1 MGSVKAALFCHAQW
15 MPGSVE
21 MEEELARRL
30 ELLEEHCRSHDIE
43 VVARYFHVGEA
54 GLSPKGSVARELLR
68 AAKRGDFEWIVVES
82 LSSGS
87 CPGREAP
94 HERGI
99 AAALPVLGNG
109 RPPGRCWEKKR
120 RTGAAGAASAPAGV
134 RKPKRRPCSERSGRQ
149 TPHGRRPQKYSLC
162 GTQKERPFDF
172 GRSFLCFFSIKLNK
186 NNTRPEKGNKGF
198 SYYQEV

>member
-21 MEEELARRL
+21 MEEELARQL

-82 LSSGS
+82 FELPRAGS
-87 CPGREAP
+87 PARKGHC
-94 HERGI
+94 
-99 AAALPVLGNG
+99 
-109 RPPGRCWEKKR
+109 R
-120 RTGAAGAASAPAGV
+120 RFA
-134 RKPKRRPCSERSGRQ
+134 C
-149 TPHGRRPQKYSLC
+149 
-162 GTQKERPFDF
+162 
-172 GRSFLCFFSIKLNK
+172 
-186 NNTRPEKGNKGF
+186 TR
-198 SYYQEV
+198 